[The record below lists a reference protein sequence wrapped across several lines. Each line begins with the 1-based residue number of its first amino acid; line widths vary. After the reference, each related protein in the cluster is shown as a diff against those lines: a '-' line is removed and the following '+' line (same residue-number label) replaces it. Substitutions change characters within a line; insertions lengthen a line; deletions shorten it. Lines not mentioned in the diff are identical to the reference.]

1 MIRALL
7 WLAMAAP
14 LAAQEHAV
22 DEKLTRCLD
31 APEGVSTHGQ
41 RQCFATALEDWDRAL
56 NLVWGDLLDT
66 LPNASHAALRSAQR
80 EWLKFRDAEFKA
92 IAASYGAMEGTMYQV
107 MADAA
112 AVRVVADRVK
122 QLEALRDA
130 QQEP

>member
-1 MIRALL
+1 MRALL
-7 WLAMAAP
+7 FWLVISAP

-22 DEKLTRCLD
+22 DGKLASCLD
-31 APEGVSTHGQ
+31 TPEGLSTHGQ
-41 RQCFATALEDWDRAL
+41 RQCFATALSDWDRAL
-56 NLVWGDLLDT
+56 NMVWGDLLDVM
-66 LPNASHAALRSAQR
+66 PDASHAALRSAQR

-92 IAASYGAMEGTMYQV
+92 IAATYGAMEGTMYQV

-122 QLEALRDA
+122 QLEVLRDA